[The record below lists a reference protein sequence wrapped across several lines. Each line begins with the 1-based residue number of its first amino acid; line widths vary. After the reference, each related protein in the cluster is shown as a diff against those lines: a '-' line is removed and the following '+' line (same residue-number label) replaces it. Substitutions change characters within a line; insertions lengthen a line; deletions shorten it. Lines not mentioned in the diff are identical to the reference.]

1 MGVIQRQGIK
11 SAIIT
16 YSGILIGFV
25 SLLVVQ
31 PNLLKPEEIGLTR
44 ILYSFSFLV
53 STLIPLSI
61 GNITTRFFPRFR
73 DKEGRNHGYFGF
85 MLLWLGIGSLIVLPV
100 LWIFHNYFIS
110 VYSEKSGLFA
120 NYFFLVF
127 PLTITIALIS
137 TISNYLYSAF
147 KPIIPAFAQEIL
159 IRVLFIGLIVI
170 YAAGWLSLNQFV
182 IGFIAT
188 YIMQFLVLLFY
199 TLNSGGVSF
208 RIDRQVF
215 SNSVIREM
223 LHYGW
228 MVFLAGIASM
238 AIKLLDTVVLG
249 QFVSLSLVGVYGIAA
264 FIPTFIEAPLTALDK
279 IANARVAYSWE
290 KNELQNIRDIYYK
303 SAHYLFLLGGLLF
316 LLVTINAPHLFR
328 LLPPQFKAGIPVV
341 SILSLGALFNLM
353 TGSNTAIIFTSNRFA
368 TGTIALVGVTFVN
381 LLLLY
386 MLIPK
391 LGLEGAAWATCSA
404 SFLFNGFKY
413 MYIKLRFG
421 LQPFDKRTLLISF
434 AIVIAYGAGNSLP
447 VFGNVFIDLI
457 VCSSVTVLVYSLLI
471 WYSRA
476 ADDLKELIPFFR
488 SSKTP
493 D

>member
-1 MGVIQRQGIK
+1 
-11 SAIIT
+11 
-16 YSGILIGFV
+16 
-25 SLLVVQ
+25 
-31 PNLLKPEEIGLTR
+31 
-44 ILYSFSFLV
+44 
-53 STLIPLSI
+53 
-61 GNITTRFFPRFR
+61 
-73 DKEGRNHGYFGF
+73 
-85 MLLWLGIGSLIVLPV
+85 VL
-100 LWIFHNYFIS
+100 
-110 VYSEKSGLFA
+110 
-120 NYFFLVF
+120 
-127 PLTITIALIS
+127 
-137 TISNYLYSAF
+137 
-147 KPIIPAFAQEIL
+147 
-159 IRVLFIGLIVI
+159 
-170 YAAGWLSLNQFV
+170 
-182 IGFIAT
+182 GFIT
-188 YIMQFLVLLFY
+188 SYFLQLLVLLVYAFRMDV
-199 TLNSGGVSF
+199 VSF
-208 RIDRQVF
+208 RIDRSVF
-215 SNSVIREM
+215 TIAVLREM
-223 LHYGW
+223 LSYGW

-249 QFVSLSLVGVYGIAA
+249 QFVSLSMVGVYGIAA
-264 FIPTFIEAPLTALDK
+264 FVPTFIEAPLTALDK

-290 KNELQNIRDIYYK
+290 KNELQNIRDIYFK

-353 TGSNTAIIFTSNRFA
+353 TGSNTAIIFTSHRFA
-368 TGTIALVGVTFVN
+368 AGTLALVGVTFVN

-386 MLIPK
+386 ILIPK

-413 MYIKLRFG
+413 IYIKLRFG
-421 LQPFDKRTLLISF
+421 LQPFDKRTLLISV

-488 SSKTP
+488 NSKTP